1 VATQLAAGSRKDLLA
16 ANRCFTCLANL
27 DDESRLKAE
36 DVIKREITA
45 VDLDHSVVKGNGCAA
60 CHILFKVK
68 DTLKVSEQDAADLL
82 SEVLMD
88 NEELNNE
95 FISMVE
101 DIHMKARMM
110 GVTFAMKTREAKDRY
125 IDANFKNTISE
136 LQADASV
143 YGTEIVMRKLLLSNI
158 ALNIAQN
165 LGIDYHAATEE
176 LYYYMRKNDQD
187 THGEMMRAIR
197 SLLAKV
203 GSQKD

>member
-1 VATQLAAGSRKDLLA
+1 MATQLAAGSRKDLLA
-16 ANRCFTCLANL
+16 ANRCFTCLPNL
-27 DDESRLKAE
+27 DDDSRLKAE

-45 VDLDHSVVKGNGCAA
+45 IDLDHSVVKGNGCAA
-60 CHILFKVK
+60 CHILFKVR
-68 DTLKVSEQDAADLL
+68 DTLNVSEQDAADLL

-88 NEELNNE
+88 NEELNSE

-176 LYYYMRKNDQD
+176 LYYYTRKNDQD
-187 THGEMMRAIR
+187 THAEMMRAIR